1 MRYYSTQRPVT
12 PGAFPSGYQVLGINN
27 FDRKTFCEEI
37 GREAWGYIDFA
48 DTLPVPEMER
58 YELAP
63 AGIKTFWC
71 VTTKIFDSGRVIAA
85 ITRKI
90 EADSI
95 PLDTFKSTSRYD
107 IWNDWFDNRED
118 AEKRVEEAKH
128 A

>member
-1 MRYYSTQRPVT
+1 MRYYSTQRPVS
-12 PGAFPSGYQVLGINN
+12 PGTYPSGCPVQGIHN

-48 DTLPVPEMER
+48 GPLPEGEATR
-58 YELAP
+58 YELTA
-63 AGIKTFWC
+63 AGLKKFWC
-71 VTTKIFDSGRVIAA
+71 VTTRVYDSGRVVAA
-85 ITRKI
+85 ITREI

-107 IWNDWFDNRED
+107 IWNDWFDTREA
-118 AEKRVEEAKH
+118 AERRVDEAKK